1 MFTALLLAILTT
13 AAQQLPTPHDLAGA
27 STSGLS
33 NTARADYARGHHQL
47 RAGELAAAVDSFTA
61 VIERHPDF
69 NEAYSS
75 RAQAYR
81 RLELKATSVEDRDR
95 YALGYIND
103 EQHLKKK
110 SSRSFLQL
118 ELSEVFSKRV
128 LALTVIYFVCWGLVF
143 YFWWHL
149 DQSLEFA
156 AVLVLVANIAAWSIP
171 ATPGRLPF
179 GVGAVLFLILVAAT
193 KKPSGARE
201 LDDEAKERPTDF
213 ETATKTC
220 PNCGR
225 ELNSIA
231 RLCPRCNHRF

>member
-1 MFTALLLAILTT
+1 MFTAILLGLLAT
-13 AAQQLPTPHDLAGA
+13 AAQQLPSPHDLAGA

-33 NTARADYARGHHQL
+33 NTARADYARGHHQF
-47 RAGELAAAVDSFTA
+47 RAGDFLAAVESFSA
-61 VIERHPDF
+61 VIEQHPDF
-69 NEAYSS
+69 NEAYFS
-75 RAQAYR
+75 RAHAYR
-81 RLELKATSVEDRDR
+81 KLEQQATSVEDRDR
-95 YALGYIND
+95 YALGYISD
-103 EQHLKKK
+103 EQRMKKAR
-110 SSRSFLQL
+110 RSLLQK
-118 ELSEVFSKRV
+118 EWDEVLTKRV

-156 AVLVLVANIAAWSIP
+156 AILVVVANIAAWSIP

-193 KKPSGARE
+193 KKPSRARE

-220 PNCGR
+220 PDCGR